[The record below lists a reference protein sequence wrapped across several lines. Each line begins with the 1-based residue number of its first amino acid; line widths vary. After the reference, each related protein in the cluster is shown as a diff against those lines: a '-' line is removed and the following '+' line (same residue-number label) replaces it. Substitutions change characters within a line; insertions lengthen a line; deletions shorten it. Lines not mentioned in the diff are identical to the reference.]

1 MASTPSA
8 ITADQTQARFELGIT
23 IALFRWPA
31 LTLAVQNEWGGAESA
46 SKREWFA
53 GAIVEMFEQRP
64 QTDLEDVETTLLQ
77 VMADEFEVNVED
89 DSAYHVAQV
98 IMEIRSTTQEGDF
111 SIVDKLHSDWVAKN
125 KMPTATFT
133 KVEKNDNED
142 DTDGDSVDLE
152 EDSEDEG
159 EGEDVEMTDAPT
171 QANPRERRQNPEPEV
186 DEDGFT
192 KVVGKKKRG

>member
-1 MASTPSA
+1 
-8 ITADQTQARFELGIT
+8 
-23 IALFRWPA
+23 
-31 LTLAVQNEWGGAESA
+31 VQNEWGGAESA

-89 DSAYHVAQV
+89 DTAYQVAQV

-111 SIVDKLHSDWVAKN
+111 SIVEKLHSDWVAKN
-125 KMPTATFT
+125 KIPTATFT
-133 KVEKNDNED
+133 KVEKSDED

-152 EDSEDEG
+152 EDSEDED
-159 EGEDVEMTDAPT
+159 EGEDVEMNDAPA
-171 QANPRERRQNPEPEV
+171 QEHPQERRQNSEPEV

-192 KVVGKKKRG
+192 KVVSKKKRG